1 MRRYEGKG
9 EEKRDQE
16 EVESDYNVFYYDV
29 CAFFFSLFFEWSTC
43 TTMENPVSN
52 WLFDLACWMEAD
64 ILIMIGQGAMGHN
77 NLVKPMCPPTHH
89 E

>member
-1 MRRYEGKG
+1 MRMRRYEGKG

-52 WLFDLACWMEAD
+52 
-64 ILIMIGQGAMGHN
+64 
-77 NLVKPMCPPTHH
+77 
-89 E
+89 